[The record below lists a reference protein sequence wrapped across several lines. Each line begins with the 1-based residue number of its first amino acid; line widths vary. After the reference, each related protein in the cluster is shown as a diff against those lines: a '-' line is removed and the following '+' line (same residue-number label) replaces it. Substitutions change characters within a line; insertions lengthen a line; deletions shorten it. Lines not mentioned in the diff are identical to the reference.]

1 MKKFISLKNPF
12 PMDLS
17 AVVAAEIRNTL
28 RILDDC
34 YGSDRTDSQLG
45 GYVLI
50 VENEDDLNDL
60 TSIFNEPI
68 KCVIPEFT
76 DKICDN
82 YLKSL
87 YILNPD
93 FSVTILFPIELS
105 PDIIKKYITS

>member
-1 MKKFISLKNPF
+1 
-12 PMDLS
+12 MDMS
-17 AVVAAEIRNTL
+17 AAVAAEIRNTL
-28 RILDDC
+28 SILDEY

-50 VENEDDLNDL
+50 VENEEDLNDL
-60 TSIFNEPI
+60 TSIFYEPI
-68 KCVIPEFT
+68 ECVIPEFT
-76 DKICDN
+76 DKISDN

-105 PDIIKKYITS
+105 PEIVKKYIIS